1 METGI
6 KVYDAM
12 SKGIVFVNTED
23 SLKECASMMLKEKIG
38 SLVVKDGKELVG
50 IVTEKDLVR
59 CLRDDNFNNKVRDI
73 MTKDIKTIEPEKD
86 IYEAFK
92 MMGEE
97 NIRKLPVV
105 DKGEI
110 IGFLTEKDIL
120 KIAPSLLD
128 LFAEKLLVRGDF

>member
-12 SKGIVFVNTED
+12 SKGVMFVNTES

-38 SLVVKDGKELVG
+38 SLVVKDGMDLVG
-50 IVTEKDLVR
+50 IITEKDLVR
-59 CLRDDNFNNKVRDI
+59 CLRDDNMNRKVREV
-73 MTKDIKTIEPEKD
+73 MTKNIKTIEPEKD

-97 NIRKLPVV
+97 NVRKLPVV
-105 DKGEI
+105 DKGKL

-128 LFAEKLLVRGDF
+128 LFSEKLLVRGD